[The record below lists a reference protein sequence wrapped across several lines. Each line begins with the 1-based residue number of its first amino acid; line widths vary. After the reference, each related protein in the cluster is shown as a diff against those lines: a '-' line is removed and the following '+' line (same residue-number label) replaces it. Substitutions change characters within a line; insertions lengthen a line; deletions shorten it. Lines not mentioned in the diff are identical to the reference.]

1 VGPQTTLQKPPAGPD
16 PSLRTR
22 VRTAVFIAAGAFIT
36 IFLPPPWIFR
46 LIMAVLWLIGSWE
59 FARLTGMGRL
69 GRWLMFVIQ
78 GAMIGLMMR
87 YWTEIAGHA
96 LTFLTAAVLTWSVML
111 LRLITFRPGAGAGI
125 NYRLV
130 SFFCALAGISFAWFA
145 LAWLQAQTQ
154 GQLLI
159 LLLMFIIWSA
169 DIGAYF
175 TGRRFGRNKLAP
187 SISPGKT
194 REGLYGAVALAIPVA
209 VLISET
215 TLETPFSVPGLA
227 ILTIITVLASAAG
240 DLFISLHKR
249 TMSLKDTGRLFPG
262 HGGVLDRFDSL
273 LTGSPFFAFGVLV
286 LGS

>member
-1 VGPQTTLQKPPAGPD
+1 MEPQKTHQEAPTGPD
-16 PSLRTR
+16 TSLKTR
-22 VRTAVFIAAGAFIT
+22 VRTAIFIAIGVFAT
-36 IFLPPPWIFR
+36 IFLAPPWAFR
-46 LIMAVLWLIGSWE
+46 LVIAILWLIGSWE
-59 FARLTGMGRL
+59 FARLTGMGRP
-69 GRWLMFVIQ
+69 GRWLLVFIQ
-78 GAMIGLMMR
+78 TAMIGSMMR
-87 YWTEIAGHA
+87 YWTEIAGHS
-96 LTFLTAAVLTWSVML
+96 LTFLSAAVLTWCVML
-111 LRLITFRPGAGAGI
+111 LRLITFRPGVGAGI

-145 LAWLQAQTQ
+145 LAWLHAQAQ
-154 GQLLI
+154 GQFLI

-194 REGLYGAVALAIPVA
+194 REGLYGGVALAIPVA

-215 TLETPFSVPGLA
+215 TLVAPFSIPGLA
-227 ILTIITVLASAAG
+227 ILTIVTVLASAAG

-249 TMSLKDTGRLFPG
+249 TVNLKDTGRLFPG

-273 LTGSPFFAFGVLV
+273 LTGSPFFAFGVLIA
-286 LGS
+286 GS